1 MKKINVLD
9 WGLVGYNE
17 ALRRQTKLV
26 EERVS
31 GLSGDSLV
39 FLEHHKTVTIGCSGG
54 YDDLLVSETIL
65 RNAGIELF
73 QVDRGGKA
81 TFHEPG
87 QLVVYPII
95 KLEDNDLP
103 LYVRTLLEASAAVL
117 QAYGLNP
124 MFKDGKPG
132 LWVRDCKIVSI
143 GVSLKQGVTYHG
155 LAINVNNDLTGFQLI
170 VPCGHRGETFTSI
183 MREHG
188 EYIEMAEVKN
198 LFANEFKGRFL
209 YYDESEQDSQ
219 NS

>member
-1 MKKINVLD
+1 MKKLNVLD
-9 WGLVGYNE
+9 WGLVAYDR

-26 EERVS
+26 EDRVR

-39 FLEHHKTVTIGCSGG
+39 FVEHYKTVTIGCSGG
-54 YDDLLVSETIL
+54 YSDMLVSEEIL

-95 KLEDNDLP
+95 RLEDNDLP
-103 LYVRTLLEASAAVL
+103 LYVRTLLVVSAAVL
-117 QAYGLNP
+117 KAYGLDP
-124 MFKDGKPG
+124 MFKDGQPG
-132 LWVRDCKIVSI
+132 LWVCDRKIVSI

-155 LAINVNNDLTGFQLI
+155 LAINVNNDLMGFQLI

-183 MREHG
+183 MKEHG
-188 EYIEMAEVKN
+188 EFIEMAEVKN

-209 YYDESEQDSQ
+209 YV
-219 NS
+219 N